1 MKRGKKTE
9 SASGPVVSV
18 WDTFTLEHLDL
29 NQVENFLNKFDF
41 GQNVLMAVVPGDD
54 GGKAWRREVK
64 FGCEPKVLTVE
75 VIYDAVSQKEGTTP
89 PCIFGLCKMNAENAI
104 LKAIEEMM
112 TANDVKGN
120 KRKPVKAAAV
130 SPPAPPA
137 TPAQPATP
145 PAAQPTAS
153 PPLAAAPRQHHRRQH
168 SPKGGGGGGG
178 GVQPSTP

>member
-1 MKRGKKTE
+1 MNRGKKTE

-18 WDTFTLEHLDL
+18 WDTFTLEHLDP
-29 NQVENFLNKFDF
+29 NQAENLLNKFDF

-75 VIYDAVSQKEGTTP
+75 VIYDTVSQKDGTTP
-89 PCIFGLCKMNAENAI
+89 PRIFGLCRMDAENAI
-104 LKAIEEMM
+104 LKAIEEVL

-120 KRKPVKAAAV
+120 KKRKPVEAAAV
-130 SPPAPPA
+130 SPLVPPA

-145 PAAQPTAS
+145 PATP
-153 PPLAAAPRQHHRRQH
+153 PRQHQKHHRPH
-168 SPKGGGGGGG
+168 HGGGGG
-178 GVQPSTP
+178 GVQSPAP